1 MYPIAEQSDE
11 HQTSH
16 GPDTDP
22 DSVTHISDSDYEE
35 TNQGTFVKNGQFLFI
50 NKKKL

>member
-16 GPDTDP
+16 GPDTDV
-22 DSVTHISDSDYEE
+22 DSLAQGSDSDFDEA
-35 TNQGTFVKNGQFLFI
+35 NQGRYCILI
-50 NKKKL
+50 